1 MVGSTTEQMSDS
13 ACGDV
18 ETERETLNIVLV
30 EPEIPPNTGNIARLC
45 AAIGAN
51 LHLVGSLGFKLT
63 DGYLKRAGLDYWEY
77 VRVIR
82 HESVDEFFN
91 SIPSDRLFLFSKKGS
106 RSYSR
111 AEYRAADYLVFG
123 SETRGLPAR
132 ILQKY
137 PERIVV
143 IPILNEKV
151 RSLNLSSAAAVAAY
165 EALRQMGFDRWQQ
178 G

>member
-1 MVGSTTEQMSDS
+1 MSSKIGPRLDS
-13 ACGDV
+13 ACGDAG
-18 ETERETLNIVLV
+18 TGGETLNIVLV

-51 LHLVGSLGFKLT
+51 LHLVGRLGFELT
-63 DGYLKRAGLDYWEY
+63 DRYLKRAGLDYWEY

-82 HESVDEFFN
+82 HESIDEFFD
-91 SIPSDRLFLFSKKGS
+91 SIPSERLFLFSKKGS
-106 RSYSR
+106 RAYTR

-123 SETRGLPAR
+123 SETRGLPAQ

-137 PERIVV
+137 SERIVV
-143 IPILNEKV
+143 IPILSENV

-165 EALRQMGFDRWQQ
+165 EALRQTGFERRRT